1 MVLMFRSRSLAP
13 ARPSPYRDRT
23 NVVIAMPAAAGG
35 RTADDALD
43 SARMDDDGS
52 PSLLVCNAAHAENTV
67 ACHA

>member
-1 MVLMFRSRSLAP
+1 MVLMFRSRSFVP

-23 NVVIAMPAAAGG
+23 NVVIAMAPN
-35 RTADDALD
+35 RQTADDALD

-67 ACHA
+67 ACQA